1 MINYILENKYISVNL
16 SGGDIMPQID
26 KNNNHSHGHQHN
38 HHDTSNLKFAFFINL
53 IFTILEII
61 GGLWTNSMAILSDAL
76 HDFGDSISLGLAW
89 FLEGYSKKGA
99 DKKFTFGYS
108 RFSLLGAM
116 INAIVLLIG
125 SFIILYEAVPRIFA
139 PEPVNASGMF
149 IFAVVG
155 ILFNGAAVIRLNK
168 GDSINEKVVS
178 LHLLED
184 VLGWTAVL
192 IVSIVLMYKEI
203 PVLDPI
209 LSIGITF
216 YVLFNVYKNL
226 KEVLNLFLQG
236 VPKDIEVEEI
246 RIKMQKNTDIIEV
259 HHIHIW
265 SLKGEKVFLSAHVI
279 IDDSYCKEDIIT
291 IKKELKSLLQ
301 EEGIEHVT
309 LEIEFENEICSDNN
323 CL

>member
-1 MINYILENKYISVNL
+1 MINYILENKYRLVNFREAK
-16 SGGDIMPQID
+16 IMPQIE
-26 KNNNHSHGHQHN
+26 NNKHSHD
-38 HHDTSNLKFAFFINL
+38 HHSHHAESNIKFAFFINL
-53 IFTILEII
+53 IFTIIEII

-116 INAIVLLIG
+116 INGIVLLIG
-125 SFIILYEAVPRIFA
+125 SFIILSEAVPRILN
-139 PEPVNASGMF
+139 PQSVNASGMF
-149 IFAVVG
+149 MFAVVG
-155 ILFNGAAVIRLNK
+155 IIFNGAAVLRLNK

-192 IVSIVLMYKEI
+192 VVSIVLMFKDI

-209 LSIGITF
+209 LSIAITL

-236 VPKDIEVEEI
+236 VPEDIDIDKIKNIMQDNTEI
-246 RIKMQKNTDIIEV
+246 LEV
-259 HHIHIW
+259 HHIHVW
-265 SLKGEKVFLSAHVI
+265 SLKGERIFLSAHVM
-279 IDDSYCKEDIIT
+279 IDDSYCKEDIIN
-291 IKKELKSLLQ
+291 IKEKLKSLLKK
-301 EEGIEHVT
+301 EGIEHVT
-309 LEIEFENEICSDNN
+309 LEIEFENESCDDNN

>member
-1 MINYILENKYISVNL
+1 
-16 SGGDIMPQID
+16 MPQIEKD
-26 KNNNHSHGHQHN
+26 KDNYHSHDHQHN
-38 HHDTSNLKFAFFINL
+38 YQDTSNIKFAFFLNL
-53 IFTILEII
+53 IFTILEIV

-89 FLEGYSKKGA
+89 FLEGYSKKNA

-116 INAIVLLIG
+116 INGLVLFIG
-125 SFIILYEAVPRIFA
+125 SFIILSEAVPRIFN
-139 PEPVNASGMF
+139 PQPVNASGMF
-149 IFAVVG
+149 MFAIVG
-155 ILFNGAAVIRLNK
+155 IIFNGAAVIRLNK

-209 LSIGITF
+209 LSIAITF

-236 VPKDIEVEEI
+236 VPKNIDIDKI
-246 RIKMQKNTDIIEV
+246 KRKMQENTEIIDV
-259 HHIHIW
+259 HHVHVW
-265 SLKGEKVFLSAHVI
+265 SLKGERVFLSAHVI
-279 IDDSYCKEDIIT
+279 VSDGYCKEDIIK
-291 IKKELKSLLQ
+291 IKNNLKSLL
-301 EEGIEHVT
+301 ESEGIEHVT
-309 LEIEFENEICSDNN
+309 LEIEFENECCDDNN

>member
-1 MINYILENKYISVNL
+1 
-16 SGGDIMPQID
+16 MPQIEKD
-26 KNNNHSHGHQHN
+26 KNNYHSNDHQHN
-38 HHDTSNLKFAFFINL
+38 HHGTSNIKFAFFINL

-99 DKKFTFGYS
+99 DDKFTFGYS

-116 INAIVLLIG
+116 INGLVLFIG
-125 SFIILYEAVPRIFA
+125 SFIILYKAVPRIFA

-149 IFAVVG
+149 MFAIVG
-155 ILFNGAAVIRLNK
+155 ILFNGAAVIKLNK

-192 IVSIVLMYKEI
+192 IVSIVLMYKDI

-236 VPKDIEVEEI
+236 VPEDIEIEKI
-246 RIKMQKNTDIIEV
+246 RSKMQENTEIIDI

-265 SLKGEKVFLSAHVI
+265 SLKGERVFLSAHVI
-279 IDDSYCKEDIIT
+279 IDDSYCKEDIIN
-291 IKKELKSLLQ
+291 IKKELKSLLKK
-301 EEGIEHVT
+301 EGFEHVT
-309 LEIEFENEICSDNN
+309 LEFEFENEKCDDNN